1 MKEERKKF
9 RIIEGIILIIILI
22 GIISQCDFQNKNEN
36 IVNNTTEKINVSKEN
51 NDIRENIMNNSTQEN
66 NGEDEAK
73 TDASQNELKTNK
85 SSTEIPILTEED
97 EQTVEVQETE
107 AEGFEE
113 QGIIAYNGAEKTPSV
128 KLGEYSGLT
137 YYSQIDNRWK
147 NKMYSSIGNTA
158 QTIGTSGCG
167 PAAASM
173 VVSSIK
179 GNITPDQMADLY
191 MKYGYRSANQG
202 TYWSAFKWTAD
213 VFDIGYSECYKLDDA
228 ITKLK
233 DNHYII
239 ASCNQGL
246 FTYGG
251 HFVVLVGL
259 EGNYIKIYDSY
270 LYNGK
275 YDVASR
281 RGKAIVKGNTTY
293 VSLQDFRQYANYK
306 KFFCFKNERTNVNE
320 DNNPSNNANGG
331 TSKVNYQVKITANSG
346 INIKAGASTSYQRV
360 GGYAKGTIV
369 TILAESNGF
378 GKTDRGWI
386 SLNYTSTNIGNSSAT
401 ITFGQT
407 RKLARASILYSNS
420 NLTGYRYNY
429 KANTTVTV
437 LESVSANVD
446 RVRANMTGRIA
457 YINKNNYLNTSDSY
471 AGIIKK
477 TKNCVLYSNSNLTG
491 YRYQYKDNTS
501 VIVLQH
507 VNSYVDKVRV
517 RMTGRVAYISVGNY
531 K

>member
-1 MKEERKKF
+1 MNKERKKLIVLEGIVLILILF
-9 RIIEGIILIIILI
+9 VILSQCNLQGGQKNQNNIIENNI
-22 GIISQCDFQNKNEN
+22 QNVEN
-36 IVNNTTEKINVSKEN
+36 INDENLANDSANTVN
-51 NDIRENIMNNSTQEN
+51 
-66 NGEDEAK
+66 DEIK
-73 TDASQNELKTNK
+73 SNK
-85 SSTEIPILTEED
+85 ASTEIPILTEED

-113 QGIIAYNGAEKTPSV
+113 QGIIAYNGAEKTPNV
-128 KLGEYSGLT
+128 QLGEYSGLT

-147 NKMYSSIGNTA
+147 NKMYSSVGNTA

-167 PAAASM
+167 PAAAAM

-213 VFDIGYSECYKLDDA
+213 VFDIGYSEYYKLDDA
-228 ITKLK
+228 IAKLK

-251 HFVVLVGL
+251 HFIVLVGV

-270 LYNGK
+270 LYSGK

-293 VSLQDFRQYANYK
+293 VSIENFRQYANYK
-306 KFFCFKNERTNVNE
+306 KFFCFKNDRTDVKKNGNSI
-320 DNNPSNNANGG
+320 DISDSTISN
-331 TSKVNYQVKITANSG
+331 VNYQVKITANSG
-346 INIKAGASTSYQRV
+346 LNIRAGAGTSYARI
-360 GGYAKGTIV
+360 GGYSKGTIV

-386 SLNYTSTNIGNSSAT
+386 SLNYTSANIGNSSVVVT
-401 ITFGQT
+401 SGQT
-407 RKLARASILYSNS
+407 KKLARASILYSNS

-437 LESVSANVD
+437 LENVSTNIDRD
-446 RVRANMTGRIA
+446 RVNATGRVA
-457 YINKNNYLNTSDSY
+457 YINTNNYSSASGSSNVGTVKR
-471 AGIIKK
+471 I
-477 TKNCVLYSNSNLTG
+477 KNCVLYSNSNLTG
-491 YRYQYKDNTS
+491 YKYQYKDNTS
-501 VIVLQH
+501 VVILQN

-517 RMTGRVAYISVGNY
+517 RMTGRVAYINVRNY

>member
-1 MKEERKKF
+1 MNKERKKL
-9 RIIEGIILIIILI
+9 IVLEGIILILILFVI
-22 GIISQCDFQNKNEN
+22 LSQCNLQGGQKNQNN
-36 IVNNTTEKINVSKEN
+36 ITEN
-51 NDIRENIMNNSTQEN
+51 NIQNVENT
-66 NGEDEAK
+66 NGVDLPNDSANVVNDESK
-73 TDASQNELKTNK
+73 SNK

-113 QGIIAYNGAEKTPSV
+113 QGIIAYNGAEKTPNV
-128 KLGEYSGLT
+128 QLGEYSGLT

-147 NKMYSSIGNTA
+147 NKMYSSVGNIA

-167 PAAASM
+167 PAAAAM

-213 VFDIGYSECYKLDDA
+213 VFDIGYSECYKLDEV
-228 ITKLK
+228 INKLK

-293 VSLQDFRQYANYK
+293 VSIQNFRQYANYK
-306 KFFCFKNERTNVNE
+306 KFFCFKNDRTNVNE
-320 DNNPSNNANGG
+320 NNNSSGNTSSG
-331 TSKVNYQVKITANSG
+331 TSKVNYQVRITANSG
-346 INIKAGASTSYQRV
+346 LNIRAGASTSYPRV

-386 SLNYTSTNIGNSSAT
+386 SLNYTSTNIGNSSVVGT
-401 ITFGQT
+401 SGQT

-429 KANTTVTV
+429 KTNTTVTI
-437 LESVSANVD
+437 LENVSANVD
-446 RVRANMTGRIA
+446 KVRDNVTGRVA
-457 YINKNNYLNTSDSY
+457 YINTNSY
-471 AGIIKK
+471 SNISGNSTTVGHVKR
-477 TKNCVLYSNSNLTG
+477 TRNCVLYSNSNLTG

-501 VIVLQH
+501 VVVLQH

>member
-1 MKEERKKF
+1 MNKERKKL
-9 RIIEGIILIIILI
+9 IVLEGIILILILFVI
-22 GIISQCDFQNKNEN
+22 LSQCNLQGGQKNQNN
-36 IVNNTTEKINVSKEN
+36 ITEN
-51 NDIRENIMNNSTQEN
+51 NIQNVENA
-66 NGEDEAK
+66 NGEDLANDSVNTVNDEII
-73 TDASQNELKTNK
+73 SNK

-113 QGIIAYNGAEKTPSV
+113 QGIIAYNGAEKTPNV
-128 KLGEYSGLT
+128 QLGEYSGLT

-147 NKMYSSIGNTA
+147 NKMYSSVGNIA

-167 PAAASM
+167 PAAAAM

-213 VFDIGYSECYKLDDA
+213 VFDIGYSEYYKLDDA
-228 ITKLK
+228 IAKLK

-293 VSLQDFRQYANYK
+293 VSIQNFRQYANYK
-306 KFFCFKNERTNVNE
+306 KFFCFKNDKTNVNE
-320 DNNPSNNANGG
+320 NNIPSNNANVGI
-331 TSKVNYQVKITANSG
+331 SKANYQVKIIANG
-346 INIKAGASTSYQRV
+346 GLNIRAGASTSYPRV

-386 SLNYTSTNIGNSSAT
+386 SLNYTSTNIGNSSVAGT
-401 ITFGQT
+401 SGQT
-407 RKLARASILYSNS
+407 KKLARASILYSNS
-420 NLTGYRYNY
+420 NMTGYRYNY

-437 LESVSANVD
+437 LENVATNVD
-446 RVRANMTGRIA
+446 KVRINVTGRVA
-457 YINKNNYLNTSDSY
+457 YINTNNYSSVSESSNVGTVKR
-471 AGIIKK
+471 I
-477 TKNCVLYSNSNLTG
+477 KNCVLCSNSNLTG

-501 VIVLQH
+501 VVVLQH

>member
-1 MKEERKKF
+1 MNKERKKLIVLEGIVLILILF
-9 RIIEGIILIIILI
+9 VILSQCNLQGGQKNQNNIIENNI
-22 GIISQCDFQNKNEN
+22 QNVEN
-36 IVNNTTEKINVSKEN
+36 INDENLANDSANTVN
-51 NDIRENIMNNSTQEN
+51 
-66 NGEDEAK
+66 DEIK
-73 TDASQNELKTNK
+73 SNK

-113 QGIIAYNGAEKTPSV
+113 QGIIAYNGAEKTPNV
-128 KLGEYSGLT
+128 QLGEYSGLT

-147 NKMYSSIGNTA
+147 NKMYSSVGNTA

-167 PAAASM
+167 PAAAAM

-213 VFDIGYSECYKLDDA
+213 VFDIGYSEYYKLDDA
-228 ITKLK
+228 IAKLK

-281 RGKAIVKGNTTY
+281 RGKAIVRGNTTY

-306 KFFCFKNERTNVNE
+306 KFFCFKNDRTNANE
-320 DNNPSNNANGG
+320 NNDTSDNTNAGI
-331 TSKVNYQVKITANSG
+331 SKVNYQVKITANSG
-346 INIKAGASTSYQRV
+346 LNIRAGASTSYPRV

-386 SLNYTSTNIGNSSAT
+386 SLNYTSTNIGNSSVAGT
-401 ITFGQT
+401 SGQT
-407 RKLARASILYSNS
+407 KKLARASILYSNS
-420 NLTGYRYNY
+420 NMTGYRYNY

-437 LESVSANVD
+437 LENVATNVD
-446 RVRANMTGRIA
+446 KVRVNVTGRVA
-457 YINKNNYLNTSDSY
+457 YINTNNYSSVSGSSNVGTVKR
-471 AGIIKK
+471 I
-477 TKNCVLYSNSNLTG
+477 KNCVLYSNSNLAG

-501 VIVLQH
+501 IVVLQH

-517 RMTGRVAYISVGNY
+517 RMTGRVAYINVGNY

>member
-1 MKEERKKF
+1 MNKERKKL
-9 RIIEGIILIIILI
+9 IVLEGIILILILFVI
-22 GIISQCDFQNKNEN
+22 LSQCNLQGGQKNQNN
-36 IVNNTTEKINVSKEN
+36 ITEN
-51 NDIRENIMNNSTQEN
+51 NIQNVENT
-66 NGEDEAK
+66 NGVDLPNDSANVVNDESK
-73 TDASQNELKTNK
+73 SNK

-97 EQTVEVQETE
+97 EKTVEVQETE

-113 QGIIAYNGAEKTPSV
+113 QGIIAYNGAEKTPNV
-128 KLGEYSGLT
+128 QLGEYSGLT

-147 NKMYSSIGNTA
+147 NKMYSSVGNTA

-167 PAAASM
+167 PAATAM

-213 VFDIGYSECYKLDDA
+213 VFDIGYSEYYKLDDA
-228 ITKLK
+228 IAKLK

-251 HFVVLVGL
+251 HFVVLVGI

-275 YDVASR
+275 YDTASR

-293 VSLQDFRQYANYK
+293 VSIQDFRQYANYK

-320 DNNPSNNANGG
+320 NNNTSDNANSG

-346 INIKAGASTSYQRV
+346 LNIRAGASTSYPRV
-360 GGYAKGTIV
+360 GGYAKETIV

-386 SLNYTSTNIGNSSAT
+386 SLNYTSTNIGNSSVVVT
-401 ITFGQT
+401 SGQT
-407 RKLARASILYSNS
+407 KKLARASILYSNS

-437 LESVSANVD
+437 LENVSANVD
-446 RVRANMTGRIA
+446 KVRVNVTGRVA
-457 YINKNNYLNTSDSY
+457 YINTNNYSSVSGSSNVGTVRR
-471 AGIIKK
+471 I
-477 TKNCVLYSNSNLTG
+477 KNCVLYSNSNLTG

-501 VIVLQH
+501 VVVLQH

-517 RMTGRVAYISVGNY
+517 RMTGRVAYINVGNY

>member
-1 MKEERKKF
+1 MNKERKKL
-9 RIIEGIILIIILI
+9 IVLEGIILILILFVI
-22 GIISQCDFQNKNEN
+22 LSQCNLQGGQKNQNN
-36 IVNNTTEKINVSKEN
+36 ITEN
-51 NDIRENIMNNSTQEN
+51 NIQNVENA
-66 NGEDEAK
+66 NGEDLANDSANTVNDEIK
-73 TDASQNELKTNK
+73 SNK

-113 QGIIAYNGAEKTPSV
+113 QGIIAYNGAEKTPNV
-128 KLGEYSGLT
+128 QLGEYSGLT
-137 YYSQIDNRWK
+137 YYSQIDKRWK
-147 NKMYSSIGNTA
+147 NKMYSSVGNTA

-167 PAAASM
+167 PTAAAM

-213 VFDIGYSECYKLDDA
+213 VFDIGYSEYYKLDDA
-228 ITKLK
+228 IAKLK

-293 VSLQDFRQYANYK
+293 VSIQNFRQYANYK
-306 KFFCFKNERTNVNE
+306 KFFCFKNDRTNVNE
-320 DNNPSNNANGG
+320 NNNPSNNANVGI
-331 TSKVNYQVKITANSG
+331 SKANYQVKIIANG
-346 INIKAGASTSYQRV
+346 GLNIRAGASTSYPRV
-360 GGYAKGTIV
+360 GGYTKGTIV

-386 SLNYTSTNIGNSSAT
+386 SLNYTSTNIGNSSVVGT
-401 ITFGQT
+401 SGQT
-407 RKLARASILYSNS
+407 KKLARASILYSNS

-429 KANTTVTV
+429 KTNTTVTI
-437 LESVSANVD
+437 LENVSANVD
-446 RVRANMTGRIA
+446 KVRVNVTGRVA
-457 YINKNNYLNTSDSY
+457 YINTNNYSSVSGSSNVGTVKR
-471 AGIIKK
+471 I
-477 TKNCVLYSNSNLTG
+477 KNCVLYSNSNLTG

-501 VIVLQH
+501 VVVLQH

-517 RMTGRVAYISVGNY
+517 RMTGRVAYINVGNY

>member
-1 MKEERKKF
+1 MNKERKKL
-9 RIIEGIILIIILI
+9 IVLEGIILILILFVI
-22 GIISQCDFQNKNEN
+22 LSQCNLQGGQKNQNNIIENNIQNVENINDENLANDSAN
-36 IVNNTTEKINVSKEN
+36 IVN
-51 NDIRENIMNNSTQEN
+51 
-66 NGEDEAK
+66 DEIK
-73 TDASQNELKTNK
+73 SNK

-113 QGIIAYNGAEKTPSV
+113 QGIIAYNGAEKTPNV
-128 KLGEYSGLT
+128 QLGEYFGLT

-147 NKMYSSIGNTA
+147 NKMYSSVGNTS

-167 PAAASM
+167 PATAAM

-213 VFDIGYSECYKLDDA
+213 VFNIGYSECYKLDDA
-228 ITKLK
+228 IAKLK

-281 RGKAIVKGNTTY
+281 RGKAIVRGNTTY
-293 VSLQDFRQYANYK
+293 VSIQDFRQYANYK
-306 KFFCFKNERTNVNE
+306 KFFCFKNDRTNINK
-320 DNNPSNNANGG
+320 NNNSSGNTSSG
-331 TSKVNYQVKITANSG
+331 TSKVNYQVRITANSG
-346 INIKAGASTSYQRV
+346 LNIRAGAGTSYPRV

-386 SLNYTSTNIGNSSAT
+386 SLNYTSTNIGNSSVVGT
-401 ITFGQT
+401 SGQT
-407 RKLARASILYSNS
+407 KKLARASILYSNS

-429 KANTTVTV
+429 KANTTVTII
-437 LESVSANVD
+437 ENVSENVD
-446 RVRANMTGRIA
+446 KVRANMTGRIA

-477 TKNCVLYSNSNLTG
+477 TKNCVLYSKANLSG
-491 YRYQYKDNTS
+491 YQYQYKENTT
-501 VIVLQH
+501 VIVLEH
-507 VNSYVDKVRV
+507 VNSYVDKIRV
-517 RMTGRVAYISVGNY
+517 RQTGRVAYINVRNY

>member
-1 MKEERKKF
+1 MNKERKKL
-9 RIIEGIILIIILI
+9 IVLEGIILILILFVI
-22 GIISQCDFQNKNEN
+22 LSQCNLQGGQKNQNN
-36 IVNNTTEKINVSKEN
+36 IIEN
-51 NDIRENIMNNSTQEN
+51 NIQNVENA
-66 NGEDEAK
+66 NGEDLANDSANTVNDEII
-73 TDASQNELKTNK
+73 SNK

-113 QGIIAYNGAEKTPSV
+113 QGIIAYNGAEKTPNV
-128 KLGEYSGLT
+128 HLGEYSGLT
-137 YYSQIDNRWK
+137 YYSQIDKRWK
-147 NKMYSSIGNTA
+147 NKMYSSVGNTA

-167 PAAASM
+167 PTAAAM

-213 VFDIGYSECYKLDDA
+213 VFDIGYSEYYKLDDA
-228 ITKLK
+228 IAKLK

-293 VSLQDFRQYANYK
+293 VSIQNFRQYANYK
-306 KFFCFKNERTNVNE
+306 KFFCFKNDRTNVNE
-320 DNNPSNNANGG
+320 NNNPSNNANVGI
-331 TSKVNYQVKITANSG
+331 SKANYQVKIIANG
-346 INIKAGASTSYQRV
+346 GLNIRAGASTSYPRV

-386 SLNYTSTNIGNSSAT
+386 SLNYTSKNIGNSSVVGT
-401 ITFGQT
+401 SGQT
-407 RKLARASILYSNS
+407 KKLARASILYSNS

-429 KANTTVTV
+429 KENTTVTV
-437 LESVSANVD
+437 LENVATNVD
-446 RVRANMTGRIA
+446 KVRVNVTGRVA
-457 YINKNNYLNTSDSY
+457 YINTNNYSSVSGSSNVGTVKR
-471 AGIIKK
+471 IKK
-477 TKNCVLYSNSNLTG
+477 CVLYSNSNLTG

-501 VIVLQH
+501 VVVLQH

-517 RMTGRVAYISVGNY
+517 RMTGRVAYINVGNY

>member
-1 MKEERKKF
+1 MNKERKKLIVLEGIVLILILF
-9 RIIEGIILIIILI
+9 VILSQCNLQGGQKNQNNIIENNI
-22 GIISQCDFQNKNEN
+22 QNVENINDENLANDSAN
-36 IVNNTTEKINVSKEN
+36 IVN
-51 NDIRENIMNNSTQEN
+51 
-66 NGEDEAK
+66 DEIK
-73 TDASQNELKTNK
+73 SNK

-113 QGIIAYNGAEKTPSV
+113 QGIIAYNGAEKTPNV
-128 KLGEYSGLT
+128 QLGEYSGLT

-147 NKMYSSIGNTA
+147 NKMYSSVGNTA

-167 PAAASM
+167 PAATAM

-213 VFDIGYSECYKLDDA
+213 VFDIGYSEYYKLDDA
-228 ITKLK
+228 IAKLK

-251 HFVVLVGL
+251 HFVVMVGL
-259 EGNYIKIYDSY
+259 EGNYIKIFDSY

-275 YDVASR
+275 YDTASR

-293 VSLQDFRQYANYK
+293 VSIQDFRQYANYK

-320 DNNPSNNANGG
+320 NNNTSDNANSG

-346 INIKAGASTSYQRV
+346 LNIRAGASTSYPRF

-386 SLNYTSTNIGNSSAT
+386 SLNYTSTNIGNSSVVGT
-401 ITFGQT
+401 SGQT
-407 RKLARASILYSNS
+407 KKLARASILYSNS

-429 KANTTVTV
+429 KENTTVTV
-437 LESVSANVD
+437 LENVATNVD
-446 RVRANMTGRIA
+446 RVRVNVTGRIA

-477 TKNCVLYSNSNLTG
+477 TKNCVLYSKANLSG
-491 YRYQYKDNTS
+491 YQYQYKENTT
-501 VIVLQH
+501 VIVLEH
-507 VNSYVDKVRV
+507 VNSYVDKIRV
-517 RMTGRVAYISVGNY
+517 RQTGRVAYINVRNY

>member
-1 MKEERKKF
+1 MNKERKKL
-9 RIIEGIILIIILI
+9 IVLEGIILFVIL
-22 GIISQCDFQNKNEN
+22 SQCNLQGGQKNQNN
-36 IVNNTTEKINVSKEN
+36 ITEN
-51 NDIRENIMNNSTQEN
+51 NIQNVENA
-66 NGEDEAK
+66 NGEDLANDSVNTVNDEII
-73 TDASQNELKTNK
+73 SNK

-113 QGIIAYNGAEKTPSV
+113 QGIIAYNGAEKTPNV
-128 KLGEYSGLT
+128 QLGEYSGLT

-147 NKMYSSIGNTA
+147 NKMYSSVGNIA

-167 PAAASM
+167 PAAAAM

-213 VFDIGYSECYKLDDA
+213 VFDIGYSECYKLDEV
-228 ITKLK
+228 INKLK

-293 VSLQDFRQYANYK
+293 VSIQNFRQYANYK
-306 KFFCFKNERTNVNE
+306 KFFCFKNDRTNVNE
-320 DNNPSNNANGG
+320 NNNSSGNTSSG
-331 TSKVNYQVKITANSG
+331 TSKVNYQVRITANSG
-346 INIKAGASTSYQRV
+346 LNIRAGASTSYPRV

-386 SLNYTSTNIGNSSAT
+386 SLNYTSTNIGNSSVVGT
-401 ITFGQT
+401 SGQT

-429 KANTTVTV
+429 KTNTTVTI
-437 LESVSANVD
+437 LENVSANVD
-446 RVRANMTGRIA
+446 KVRVNVTGRVA
-457 YINKNNYLNTSDSY
+457 YINTNSY
-471 AGIIKK
+471 SNISGNSTTVGHVKR
-477 TKNCVLYSNSNLTG
+477 TRNCVLYSNSNLTG

-501 VIVLQH
+501 VVVLQH

>member
-1 MKEERKKF
+1 MNKERKKLIVLEGIVLILILF
-9 RIIEGIILIIILI
+9 VILSQCNLQGGQKNQNNIIENNI
-22 GIISQCDFQNKNEN
+22 QNVEN
-36 IVNNTTEKINVSKEN
+36 INDEN
-51 NDIRENIMNNSTQEN
+51 LANDS
-66 NGEDEAK
+66 AK
-73 TDASQNELKTNK
+73 TVNDEIKSNK

-113 QGIIAYNGAEKTPSV
+113 QGIVAYNGAEKAPNV
-128 KLGEYSGLT
+128 QLGEYAGLT
-137 YYSQIDNRWK
+137 YYSQLDNRWK
-147 NKMYSSIGNTA
+147 YKIYSSVGNTA

-167 PAAASM
+167 PAAAAM

-191 MKYGYRSANQG
+191 MKYGYRSSNQG

-213 VFDIGYSECYKLDDA
+213 VFDIGYSECYKLDDV
-228 ITKLK
+228 INKLK

-281 RGKAIVKGNTTY
+281 RGKAIVRGNTTY
-293 VSLQDFRQYANYK
+293 VSIQDFRQYANYK
-306 KFFCFKNERTNVNE
+306 KFFCFKNDRTNVNE
-320 DNNPSNNANGG
+320 NNNSSGNTSSG
-331 TSKVNYQVKITANSG
+331 TSKVNYQVKIIANG
-346 INIKAGASTSYQRV
+346 GLNIRAGASTSYPRV

-386 SLNYTSTNIGNSSAT
+386 SLNYTSTNIGNSSVVGT
-401 ITFGQT
+401 SGQT
-407 RKLARASILYSNS
+407 KKLARASILYSNS

-429 KANTTVTV
+429 KENTTVTV
-437 LESVSANVD
+437 LENVATNVDKVRVNVTGRVAYINTNNYSSVSGSANVGT
-446 RVRANMTGRIA
+446 VKRI
-457 YINKNNYLNTSDSY
+457 
-471 AGIIKK
+471 
-477 TKNCVLYSNSNLTG
+477 KNCVLCSNSNLTG

-501 VIVLQH
+501 VVVLQH

>member
-1 MKEERKKF
+1 MNKERKKL
-9 RIIEGIILIIILI
+9 IVLEGIILILILFVI
-22 GIISQCDFQNKNEN
+22 LSQCNLQGGPKNQNN
-36 IVNNTTEKINVSKEN
+36 ITEN
-51 NDIRENIMNNSTQEN
+51 NIQNVENA
-66 NGEDEAK
+66 NGEDLANDSANTVNDEII
-73 TDASQNELKTNK
+73 SNK

-113 QGIIAYNGAEKTPSV
+113 QGIIAYNGAEKTPNV
-128 KLGEYSGLT
+128 QLGEYSGLT
-137 YYSQIDNRWK
+137 YYSQIDKRWK
-147 NKMYSSIGNTA
+147 NKIYSSVGNTA

-167 PAAASM
+167 PAAAAM

-213 VFDIGYSECYKLDDA
+213 VFDIGYSEYYKLDDA
-228 ITKLK
+228 IAKLK

-251 HFVVLVGL
+251 HFVVLVGI

-275 YDVASR
+275 YDTASR

-293 VSLQDFRQYANYK
+293 VSIQDFRQYANYK

-320 DNNPSNNANGG
+320 NNNTSDNANSG

-346 INIKAGASTSYQRV
+346 LNIRAGASTSYPRV

-386 SLNYTSTNIGNSSAT
+386 SLNYTSTNIGNSSVVVT
-401 ITFGQT
+401 SGQT
-407 RKLARASILYSNS
+407 KKLARASILYSNS

-437 LESVSANVD
+437 LENVSANVD
-446 RVRANMTGRIA
+446 KVRVNVTGRVA
-457 YINKNNYLNTSDSY
+457 YINTNNYSSVSGSSNVGTVRR
-471 AGIIKK
+471 I
-477 TKNCVLYSNSNLTG
+477 KNCVLYSNSNLTG

-501 VIVLQH
+501 VVVLQH

-517 RMTGRVAYISVGNY
+517 RMTGRVAYINVGNY

>member
-1 MKEERKKF
+1 MNKERKKL
-9 RIIEGIILIIILI
+9 IVLEGIILILILFVI
-22 GIISQCDFQNKNEN
+22 LSQCNLQGGQKNQNN
-36 IVNNTTEKINVSKEN
+36 ITEN
-51 NDIRENIMNNSTQEN
+51 NIQNVENA
-66 NGEDEAK
+66 NGEDLANDSVNTVNDEII
-73 TDASQNELKTNK
+73 SNK

-113 QGIIAYNGAEKTPSV
+113 QGIIAYNGAEKTPNV
-128 KLGEYSGLT
+128 QLGEYSGLT

-147 NKMYSSIGNTA
+147 NKMYSSVGNIA

-167 PAAASM
+167 PAAAAM

-213 VFDIGYSECYKLDDA
+213 VFDIGYSECYKLDEV
-228 ITKLK
+228 INKLK

-293 VSLQDFRQYANYK
+293 VSIQNFRQYANYK
-306 KFFCFKNERTNVNE
+306 KFFCFKNDRTNVNE
-320 DNNPSNNANGG
+320 NNNSSGNTSSG
-331 TSKVNYQVKITANSG
+331 TSKVNYQVRITANSG
-346 INIKAGASTSYQRV
+346 LNIRAGASTSYPRV

-386 SLNYTSTNIGNSSAT
+386 SLNYTSTNIGNSSVVGT
-401 ITFGQT
+401 SGQT

-420 NLTGYRYNY
+420 NLTCYRYNY
-429 KANTTVTV
+429 KTNTTVTI
-437 LESVSANVD
+437 LENVSANVD
-446 RVRANMTGRIA
+446 KVRVNVTGRVA
-457 YINKNNYLNTSDSY
+457 YINTNSY
-471 AGIIKK
+471 SNISGNSTTVGHVKR
-477 TKNCVLYSNSNLTG
+477 TRNCVLYSNSNLTG

-501 VIVLQH
+501 VVVLQH

>member
-1 MKEERKKF
+1 MNKERKKL
-9 RIIEGIILIIILI
+9 IVLEGIILILILFVI
-22 GIISQCDFQNKNEN
+22 LSQCNLQGGQKNQNNITENNIQNVENANDEDLANDSANTVNDEIIS
-36 IVNNTTEKINVSKEN
+36 
-51 NDIRENIMNNSTQEN
+51 
-66 NGEDEAK
+66 
-73 TDASQNELKTNK
+73 NK

-113 QGIIAYNGAEKTPSV
+113 QGIIAYNGAEKTPNV
-128 KLGEYSGLT
+128 QLGEYSGLT
-137 YYSQIDNRWK
+137 YYSQIDKRWK
-147 NKMYSSIGNTA
+147 NKIYSSVGNTA

-167 PAAASM
+167 PAATAM

-213 VFDIGYSECYKLDDA
+213 VFDIGYSEYYKLDDA
-228 ITKLK
+228 IAKLK

-293 VSLQDFRQYANYK
+293 VSIQNFRQYANYK
-306 KFFCFKNERTNVNE
+306 KFFCFKNDRTNVNE
-320 DNNPSNNANGG
+320 NNNPSNNANVGI
-331 TSKVNYQVKITANSG
+331 SKANYQVKIIANG
-346 INIKAGASTSYQRV
+346 GLNIRAGASTSYPRV

-386 SLNYTSTNIGNSSAT
+386 SLNYTSTNIGNSSVVGT
-401 ITFGQT
+401 SGQT
-407 RKLARASILYSNS
+407 KKLARASILYSNS
-420 NLTGYRYNY
+420 NMTGYRYNY
-429 KANTTVTV
+429 KENTTVTV
-437 LESVSANVD
+437 LENVATNVD
-446 RVRANMTGRIA
+446 KVRVNVTGRVA
-457 YINKNNYLNTSDSY
+457 YINTNNYSSVSGSSNVGTVKR
-471 AGIIKK
+471 I
-477 TKNCVLYSNSNLTG
+477 KNCVLYSNFNLTG
-491 YRYQYKDNTS
+491 YKYQYKENTT
-501 VIVLQH
+501 VIVLEH
-507 VNSYVDKVRV
+507 VNSYVDKIRV
-517 RMTGRVAYISVGNY
+517 RQTGRVAYINVRNY

>member
-1 MKEERKKF
+1 MNKERKKL
-9 RIIEGIILIIILI
+9 IVLEGIILILILFVI
-22 GIISQCDFQNKNEN
+22 LSQCNLQGGQKNQNN
-36 IVNNTTEKINVSKEN
+36 ITEN
-51 NDIRENIMNNSTQEN
+51 NIQNVENT
-66 NGEDEAK
+66 NGEDFANDSANTVNDEII
-73 TDASQNELKTNK
+73 SNK

-97 EQTVEVQETE
+97 EKTVEVQETE

-113 QGIIAYNGAEKTPSV
+113 QGIIAYNGAEKTPNV
-128 KLGEYSGLT
+128 QLGEYSGLT

-147 NKMYSSIGNTA
+147 NKIYSSVGNTA

-167 PAAASM
+167 PAAAAM

-213 VFDIGYSECYKLDDA
+213 VFDIGYSEYYKLDDA
-228 ITKLK
+228 IAKLK

-251 HFVVLVGL
+251 HFVVMVGL

-293 VSLQDFRQYANYK
+293 VSIQNFRQYANYK
-306 KFFCFKNERTNVNE
+306 KFFCFKNDRTNVNE
-320 DNNPSNNANGG
+320 NNNPSNNANVGI
-331 TSKVNYQVKITANSG
+331 SKANYQVKIIANG
-346 INIKAGASTSYQRV
+346 GLNIRAGASTSYPRV

-386 SLNYTSTNIGNSSAT
+386 SLNYTSTNIGNSSVLGT
-401 ITFGQT
+401 SGQT

-429 KANTTVTV
+429 KENTTVTV
-437 LESVSANVD
+437 LENVATNVD
-446 RVRANMTGRIA
+446 KVRVNVTGRVA
-457 YINKNNYLNTSDSY
+457 YINTNNYSSVFGSSNVGTVKR
-471 AGIIKK
+471 I
-477 TKNCVLYSNSNLTG
+477 KNCVLYSNSNLTG

-507 VNSYVDKVRV
+507 VNSYVDKVSV
-517 RMTGRVAYISVGNY
+517 RMTGRVAYINVGNY

>member
-1 MKEERKKF
+1 MNKERKKL
-9 RIIEGIILIIILI
+9 IVLEGIILILILFVI
-22 GIISQCDFQNKNEN
+22 LSQCNLQGGQKNQNN
-36 IVNNTTEKINVSKEN
+36 ITEN
-51 NDIRENIMNNSTQEN
+51 NIQNVENA
-66 NGEDEAK
+66 NGEDLANDSVNTVNDEII
-73 TDASQNELKTNK
+73 SNK

-113 QGIIAYNGAEKTPSV
+113 QGIIAYNGAEKTPNV
-128 KLGEYSGLT
+128 QLGEYSGLT

-147 NKMYSSIGNTA
+147 NKMYSSVGNIA

-167 PAAASM
+167 PAAAAM

-213 VFDIGYSECYKLDDA
+213 VFDIGYSECYKLDEV
-228 ITKLK
+228 INKLK

-293 VSLQDFRQYANYK
+293 VSIQNFRQYANYK
-306 KFFCFKNERTNVNE
+306 KFFCFKNDRTNVNE
-320 DNNPSNNANGG
+320 NNNSSGNTSSG
-331 TSKVNYQVKITANSG
+331 TSKVNYQVRITANSG
-346 INIKAGASTSYQRV
+346 LNIRAGASTSYPRV

-386 SLNYTSTNIGNSSAT
+386 SLNYTSTNIGNSSVVGT
-401 ITFGQT
+401 SGQT

-429 KANTTVTV
+429 KTNTTVTI
-437 LESVSANVD
+437 LENVSANVD
-446 RVRANMTGRIA
+446 KVRVNVTGRVA
-457 YINKNNYLNTSDSY
+457 YINTNSY
-471 AGIIKK
+471 SNISGNSTTVGHVKR
-477 TKNCVLYSNSNLTG
+477 TRNCVLYSNSNLTG

-501 VIVLQH
+501 VVVLQH

>member
-1 MKEERKKF
+1 MNKERKKL
-9 RIIEGIILIIILI
+9 IVLEGIILILILFVI
-22 GIISQCDFQNKNEN
+22 LSQCNLQGGQKNQNN
-36 IVNNTTEKINVSKEN
+36 ITEN
-51 NDIRENIMNNSTQEN
+51 NIQNVENT
-66 NGEDEAK
+66 NGVDLPNDSANVVNDESK
-73 TDASQNELKTNK
+73 SNK

-113 QGIIAYNGAEKTPSV
+113 QGIIAYNGAEKTPNV
-128 KLGEYSGLT
+128 QLGEYSGLT

-147 NKMYSSIGNTA
+147 NKMYSSVGNIA

-167 PAAASM
+167 PAAAAM

-213 VFDIGYSECYKLDDA
+213 VFDIGYSEYYKLDDA
-228 ITKLK
+228 IAKLK

-259 EGNYIKIYDSY
+259 EGNYITIYDSY

-293 VSLQDFRQYANYK
+293 VSIQNFRQYANYK

-320 DNNPSNNANGG
+320 NNNTSDNANSG

-346 INIKAGASTSYQRV
+346 LNIRAGASTSYPRV

-386 SLNYTSTNIGNSSAT
+386 SLNYTSTNIGNSSVVET
-401 ITFGQT
+401 SGQT
-407 RKLARASILYSNS
+407 KKLARASILYSNS

-429 KANTTVTV
+429 KTNTTVTI
-437 LESVSANVD
+437 LENVSANVD
-446 RVRANMTGRIA
+446 KVRVNVTGRVA
-457 YINKNNYLNTSDSY
+457 YINTNNYSSVSGSSNVGTVKR
-471 AGIIKK
+471 I
-477 TKNCVLYSNSNLTG
+477 KNCVLYSNSNLTG

-501 VIVLQH
+501 VVVLQH